1 MPFAGFDDWDDCV
14 RTMAEEEGHD
24 MESAENICGALQAEA
39 KSDHGD
45 VDALMDALERGAGL
59 IADVGVDLVSGV
71 DVPAVDSKWVMTKSG
86 GARKGHDYRA
96 TTPVLLAKADDDTDQ
111 RITYAAAMI
120 PREPDKEGDVVA
132 TPTVEKAAHGFLKG
146 DGGVDTDHSLIDG
159 EGDPVESWVLKEAR
173 TFDLPSGG
181 EETYPAGT
189 WMLGIEWGAEAW
201 DRIQAGDLTGLSIY
215 GMAEHVPLGKAA
227 AIKQLDIPLADESVV
242 HLVYESRTAAEKASE
257 EIGLGGEVHQHTF
270 DGMDVW
276 MPGAT
281 HEEFV
286 DTYMDLSEAESE
298 EVARTLG
305 TSKTPDTHK
314 GAAGESG
321 DMAQEATGDGG
332 NGDATGD
339 GDSTDD
345 GPTLKDLREDINS
358 LADGFEAVK
367 EAVETEKQDEQEAAA
382 TLAEAHGMEP
392 GDILDLLTLA
402 EGKDLDAVIDAID
415 SIDAGGNGEEM
426 EAESDD
432 EEDYEDKETAAKRAE
447 GANLGKGGDATGT
460 AQKGVTGEGA
470 TSGTP
475 SWGDLTEEAE

>member
-1 MPFAGFDDWDDCV
+1 M
-14 RTMAEEEGHD
+14 TEEEGHD
-24 MESAENICGALQAEA
+24 QEAAENICGALQSEA

-45 VDALMDALERGAGL
+45 VDALMDALDRGAGL

-96 TTPVLLAKADDDTDQ
+96 TTPVLLAKDADTEQ

-159 EGDPVESWVLKEAR
+159 EGDPVESWVLKESR
-173 TFDLPSGG
+173 TFGLPGGG

-189 WMLGIEWGAEAW
+189 WMLGIEWGADAW

-215 GMAEHVPLGKAA
+215 GMAEHVALERAVAA
-227 AIKQLDIPLADESVV
+227 KQLDIPLATESVV

-257 EIGLGGEVHQHTF
+257 ELDLGGAVHEHTF

-276 MPGAT
+276 MPGET

-286 DTYMDLSEAESE
+286 DRYMELSEASAE
-298 EVARTLG
+298 EVERTLG
-305 TSKTPDTHK
+305 TSKSPDTHK
-314 GAAGESG
+314 GADAESG

-332 NGDATGD
+332 GDDATGG

-382 TLAEAHGMEP
+382 TLGEAHGMEP
-392 GDILDLLTLA
+392 GDIIDLLTLA
-402 EGKDLDAVIDAID
+402 EGKDIEAVIDAID
-415 SIDAGGNGEEM
+415 SIDAGGDEM
-426 EAESDD
+426 AAESDED
-432 EEDYEDKETAAKRAE
+432 EEDTEKETAEKRAD
-447 GANLGKGGDATGT
+447 GANLGKGGDATDT
-460 AQKGVTGEGA
+460 AQKGVTGDGGA
-470 TSGTP
+470 TSGAP
-475 SWGDLTEEAE
+475 SWGDITEEAE